1 MQEDAQYA
9 VGLAARFFGNAFGHF
24 FLDHAYHFGDAV
36 FVVEYLEEYL
46 RGNVVREVAYH
57 PERAGEY
64 AFQGEAQEVGLQQAA
79 LQAREMSEKVI
90 DGFAVQ
96 FDRFQVDVVPLQQV
110 LRQDSHSR
118 ADFQNV
124 AVC

>member
-1 MQEDAQYA
+1 MRS
-9 VGLAARFFGNAFGHF
+9 LWSSILKNIC
-24 FLDHAYHFGDAV
+24 
-36 FVVEYLEEYL
+36 EEMLYGKL
-46 RGNVVREVAYH
+46 PITLKG
-57 PERAGEY
+57 
-64 AFQGEAQEVGLQQAA
+64 QGEAQEVGLQQAA